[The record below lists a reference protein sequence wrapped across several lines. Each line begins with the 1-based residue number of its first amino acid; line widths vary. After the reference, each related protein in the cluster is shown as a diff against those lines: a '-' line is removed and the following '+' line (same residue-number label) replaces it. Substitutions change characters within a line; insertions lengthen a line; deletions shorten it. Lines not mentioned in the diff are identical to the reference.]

1 MCFLAEILY
10 KQSIIL
16 LSETLLLD
24 PPSPRSNFSP
34 AGGGGDSSG
43 VEGGVRW
50 SCLAV
55 D

>member
-10 KQSIIL
+10 KQSMIL

-24 PPSPRSNFSP
+24 PPPPGRISPLQ
-34 AGGGGDSSG
+34 GGGDSSG
-43 VEGGVRW
+43 VEGGVRR